1 MKYFN
6 VWQESELSFTAK
18 GVYCL
23 LRQFANNVTLKCW
36 PSVGKMCELAGLSKP
51 TLRKALK
58 DLEKNQCLL
67 IMHTVND
74 RGVICANQYQLLC
87 PDERS
92 GPGSGGC
99 TITPDGK
106 KFTPDGK
113 GITVD
118 GKQLTLEGKNFTP
131 NLSKRTITNNLSNEG
146 NGSCK
151 NKIPRA
157 FASLGIDPAEF
168 TGLAGREATE

>member
-23 LRQFANNVTLKCW
+23 LRQFANNTTLRCW
-36 PSVGKMCELAGLSKP
+36 PSVGRMCELAGLSKP
-51 TLRKALK
+51 TLRKAMK

-67 IMHTVND
+67 IMHTFND

-92 GPGSGGC
+92 GPDPGGKM
-99 TITPDGK
+99 ITPDGK
-106 KFTPDGK
+106 TFTPDGK
-113 GITVD
+113 EISGD
-118 GKQLTLEGKNFTP
+118 RKQLTVEGKQFSP
-131 NLSKRTITNNLSNEG
+131 NLSKRTLTRNSSTEG

-157 FASLGIDPAEF
+157 YASLGIDPAEF
-168 TGLAGREATE
+168 NGLAGREATE

>member
-6 VWQESELSFTAK
+6 VWQESDLSFTAK

-23 LRQFANNVTLKCW
+23 LRQFADNTTLRCW
-36 PSVGKMCELAGLSKP
+36 PSVGRMSELSGLSKP

-58 DLEKNQCLL
+58 DLAKHHCLL
-67 IMHTVND
+67 IMHKVSG
-74 RGVICANQYQLLC
+74 RGVICSNRYQLLC

-92 GPGSGGC
+92 GPDPGC
-99 TITPDGK
+99 K
-106 KFTPDGK
+106 KLTVARKTFTPDGK
-113 GITVD
+113 EISGD
-118 GKQLTLEGKNFTP
+118 GKQLTGEGKQFSP
-131 NLSKRTITNNLSNEG
+131 NLSKRTPPRNFSPEG

-168 TGLAGREATE
+168 AGLAGREAAE

>member
-23 LRQFANNVTLKCW
+23 LRQFANNITLECW
-36 PSVGKMCELAGLSKP
+36 PSVGRMCELAGLSKP

-58 DLEKNQCLL
+58 ELTDRRFLR
-67 IMHTVND
+67 IIPTVSV
-74 RGVICANQYQLLC
+74 RGVVCVNHYQLIN

-92 GPGSGGC
+92 GPDPGGKM
-99 TITPDGK
+99 ITPDGK
-106 KFTPDGK
+106 TFTPDGK
-113 GITVD
+113 EISGD
-118 GKQLTLEGKNFTP
+118 RKQLTVEGKQFSP
-131 NLSKRTITNNLSNEG
+131 NLSKRTLTRNSSTEG

-157 FASLGIDPAEF
+157 YASLGIDPAEF
-168 TGLAGREATE
+168 NGLAGREATE

>member
-23 LRQFANNVTLKCW
+23 LRQFANNATLRCW

-67 IMHTVND
+67 IMHIVND

-92 GPGSGGC
+92 GPGPGGY
-99 TITPDGK
+99 TIIPEGK
-106 KFTPDGK
+106 TFTPEGK
-113 GITVD
+113 EITVD
-118 GKQLTLEGKNFTP
+118 GKQLTVEGKQFSP
-131 NLSKRTITNNLSNEG
+131 NLSKRTYPRNSSTEG

-157 FASLGIDPAEF
+157 FASLGIDLAEF
-168 TGLAGREATE
+168 TGLAGREATK